1 MQNDADSRISGWF
14 NAESPQVLNRTLVIM
29 AGQYY
34 TPSWGSCMFYIF
46 QLPSTSS
53 MSHNKLV
60 GLPNIYSPHLPQFW
74 RLTQFCASHAHVR
87 GALYTK
93 SRYSQWV
100 LNQPIMYR
108 SRTYRSIFVHE
119 DFRCSNSTDE
129 KIRILRVWWLRGLDS
144 ERLSLVGGFFL
155 MFSILCQG
163 CCNLSL
169 YHRERWGSL
178 WCPGWY
184 LFLGIELVIL
194 GWLCSSR
201 HLPKL
206 EHQQKQQHRRLDRT
220 SQPLLQGDY
229 RRHDQFRNGLMVW
242 LCFDGLPQSKLQA
255 FPGLPK
261 RDPPVPGRP

>member
-1 MQNDADSRISGWF
+1 
-14 NAESPQVLNRTLVIM
+14 
-29 AGQYY
+29 
-34 TPSWGSCMFYIF
+34 
-46 QLPSTSS
+46 
-53 MSHNKLV
+53 MS
-60 GLPNIYSPHLPQFW
+60 
-74 RLTQFCASHAHVR
+74 
-87 GALYTK
+87 GALCIPSPDTRNEYWTSQLCTDHGHIVASSFMRTSDAQTQLTK
-93 SRYSQWV
+93 RYG
-100 LNQPIMYR
+100 
-108 SRTYRSIFVHE
+108 F
-119 DFRCSNSTDE
+119 
-129 KIRILRVWWLRGLDS
+129 LRVWWLRGLDS